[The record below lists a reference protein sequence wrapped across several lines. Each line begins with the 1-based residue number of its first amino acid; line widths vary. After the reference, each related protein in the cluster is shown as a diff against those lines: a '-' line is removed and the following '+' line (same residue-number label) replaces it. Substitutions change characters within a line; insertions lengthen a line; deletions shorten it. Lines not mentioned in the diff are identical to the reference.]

1 MYEETRIPWLRAAL
15 WASIPDA
22 VSGSASVAPGA
33 SLIVPDGCMDLIV
46 IGARVEPAFEAGG
59 RFDVGSPFDHFSQVV
74 IAGADSTARVFHG
87 SGASAVGLRFD
98 PGVLPQLLATSAA
111 ELADRVTLLDAVLSF
126 GRVVGSLG
134 PTAWEGRAGA
144 AASAGPLS
152 DPRFAARTVAG
163 GSSAGPAEQTL
174 LGPAV
179 ETVLSPAAQTLLG
192 TVAQTLLRIAEALTL
207 RADLDG
213 RPMAMADRLGVQGGT
228 PAMTVA
234 EVAAEFAYS
243 PRQLRRLSAEWFGY
257 GPKHLAKVLRWQAAR
272 SLIDGGR
279 TRTEAAARA
288 GYSDAAHLWRDERS
302 LLGSSLLGSSQGV

>member
-1 MYEETRIPWLRAAL
+1 MYEETRIPWLCAAL
-15 WASIPDA
+15 WASIPDEVSGSA
-22 VSGSASVAPGA
+22 SGSASVAPRA

-46 IGARVEPAFEAGG
+46 IGAGSEPAFEAAD
-59 RFDVGSPFDHFSQVV
+59 RFDLGSPFGLFSQVV
-74 IAGADSTARVFHG
+74 IAGADSTARVFRG
-87 SGASAVGLRFD
+87 SGSSAVGLRFD

-111 ELADRVTLLDAVLSF
+111 ELADRVTPLDSVLSL
-126 GRVVGSLG
+126 GRVVGSLI

-144 AASAGPLS
+144 AASAGPVS
-152 DPRFAARTVAG
+152 NPRFDAMPAAGT
-163 GSSAGPAEQTL
+163 SSVGPAAPTL
-174 LGPAV
+174 
-179 ETVLSPAAQTLLG
+179 LSPA
-192 TVAQTLLRIAEALTL
+192 AQTLLRIAEALTL

-213 RPMAMADRLGVQGGT
+213 RPMAMADRLGVRGGT

-279 TRTEAAARA
+279 TRTEAAVRA

>member
-15 WASIPDA
+15 WASMTDA
-22 VSGSASVAPGA
+22 VSGSASVVPGA

-46 IGARVEPAFEAGG
+46 IGAGSEPAFEAGD
-59 RFDVGSPFDHFSQVV
+59 RFDLGPSFDLFSQVV

-111 ELADRVTLLDAVLSF
+111 ELAERVTPLDAVLSL

-134 PTAWEGRAGA
+134 PTAGRAGS
-144 AASAGPLS
+144 AASARSLS
-152 DPRFAARTVAG
+152 NPRFDARTVAG
-163 GSSAGPAEQTL
+163 GSSAGPAEQTV
-174 LGPAV
+174 LGPAAP
-179 ETVLSPAAQTLLG
+179 TRLSPAARM
-192 TVAQTLLRIAEALTL
+192 LLRIAETLTV

-213 RPMAMADRLGVQGGT
+213 RPMAMADRLGVRGGT

-302 LLGSSLLGSSQGV
+302 LLGSSMLGSSQGV